1 MEHRNL
7 EAFPMLTTENLT
19 LRQLL
24 DRDAQEIFFLRSD
37 TSINKYLDRK
47 PCKTLED
54 ALEFIQKMRNNSFSY
69 WAIAQ
74 KGTEKLAG
82 TICLFDVSE
91 ELKKCEIG
99 YELLAEHQ
107 GKGIMREAAKK
118 IIEYSFQTLGFRA
131 IDAYTHK
138 DNLKSTN
145 LLQQLEFKSIDS
157 GIQQNPD
164 LILFRLSV
172 SER

>member
-1 MEHRNL
+1 
-7 EAFPMLTTENLT
+7 
-19 LRQLL
+19 
-24 DRDAQEIFFLRSD
+24 
-37 TSINKYLDRK
+37 
-47 PCKTLED
+47 
-54 ALEFIQKMRNNSFSY
+54 
-69 WAIAQ
+69 
-74 KGTEKLAG
+74 
-82 TICLFDVSE
+82 
-91 ELKKCEIG
+91 
-99 YELLAEHQ
+99 
-107 GKGIMREAAKK
+107 MREAAKK